1 MCLRTVSQFVVSTVT
16 TSVKPER
23 DRLMVKEPAD
33 IPSNHPQYVVM
44 FYTIYVNKP
53 HRSIRQQC
61 RETHDGRFI
70 LFDGEGSRR
79 EVMQMAREAADQAE
93 SVNVVWRSNRVF
105 SRSWSGDAVA
115 AVEEGLGLDGYGLR
129 RFAS

>member
-1 MCLRTVSQFVVSTVT
+1 
-16 TSVKPER
+16 
-23 DRLMVKEPAD
+23 MVKEPAD

-129 RFAS
+129 RFVS